1 MTKSGRHLPDG
12 LLLTFYGDDYTGS
25 SAVMEVL
32 TFAGLPTVMF
42 LDVPTPAQLDATSEC
57 RAIGVAGVSRS
68 QGPAWMEEHLPPIFR
83 ELAKLGAP
91 ISHYKICSTFD
102 SAPHVGSIGKAI
114 DLASPILGGAWHP
127 LVVGAPALAR
137 YQAFGNLFAAIAG
150 VGYRL
155 DRHPVMARH
164 PVTPMDEADVL
175 RHLARQTDKATGLV
189 DFVSMKQGRTD
200 ERLTAVTAKG
210 AEIVALDVLDEETL
224 AEAGRLVW
232 EHRGERLLAV
242 GSQGVEYALV
252 AHWRKRGLIPQEAPI
267 FRASPVER
275 IVAVS
280 GSCSP
285 ITAGQIAH
293 AETNGFTAI
302 PLDATRAIDA
312 GEWQREIGRA
322 TEKVLRVLG
331 EGRDPLVHTARGPD
345 DPAVAD
351 LTRAIA
357 SSGVR
362 PGTVN
367 DRIGNG
373 LGRLLD
379 ATLRESRLKR
389 AIIAGGDT
397 SGHACLALDIYALT
411 ALAPVAPGSPL
422 CRAHSEDPVHDGLEI
437 TLKGGQVGTPDFFCA
452 VKRGGAPTHNGGT
465 TK

>member
-1 MTKSGRHLPDG
+1 MNESGQHLPDG
-12 LLLTFYGDDYTGS
+12 LLLTYYGDDYTGS

-42 LDVPTPAQLDATSEC
+42 LDVPTPAQLAAFREY
-57 RAIGVAGVSRS
+57 RAVGVAGISRS
-68 QGPAWMEEHLPPIFR
+68 QSPAWMEEHLPPIFR
-83 ELAKLGAP
+83 ALAKLGAA

-114 DLASPILGGAWHP
+114 DLAAPILGDTWHP
-127 LVVGAPALAR
+127 LIVGAPALAR
-137 YQAFGNLFAAIAG
+137 YQAFGNLFAAVAG
-150 VGYRL
+150 EGYRL

-175 RHLARQTDKATGLV
+175 RHLARQTDKASGLV
-189 DFVSMKQGRTD
+189 DFVSMKQERAD
-200 ERLTAVTAKG
+200 ERLEAVIAEG
-210 AEIVALDVLDEETL
+210 AEIVAFDVLDEETL

-252 AHWRKRGLIPQEAPI
+252 AHWRKCGLIPQEAPT
-267 FRASPVER
+267 FQASPVER

-285 ITAGQIAH
+285 ITAGQIAY
-293 AETNGFTAI
+293 AEANGFTAI
-302 PLDATRAIDA
+302 PLDATRAVDA

-322 TEKVLRVLG
+322 TEQALHTLG
-331 EGRDPLVHTARGPD
+331 QGKDPLVHTAKGPD

-351 LTRAIA
+351 LSHAIV
-357 SSGVR
+357 SSGVES
-362 PGTVN
+362 GTVN
-367 DRIGNG
+367 DRIGDG

-379 ATLRESRLKR
+379 NTLRESRLKR

-397 SGHACLALDIYALT
+397 SGHASLALGIYALT
-411 ALAPVAPGSPL
+411 ALAPIAPGSPL
-422 CRAHSEDPVHDGLEI
+422 CRAYSEDPVHEGLEI
-437 TLKGGQVGTPDFFCA
+437 TLKGGQVGAPDFFCA
-452 VKRGGAPTHNGGT
+452 VKRGGAPGHNGGT
-465 TK
+465 PK